1 MLDSEATAM
10 AETNMVTTTTIWVA
24 TDAIVVVIVYLLKKK
39 ELLLEDEFIITNKST
54 DGESLKLDVLI
65 SPESLNAYF

>member
-10 AETNMVTTTTIWVA
+10 AETNMVTTTSRWVV
-24 TDAIVVVIVYLLKKK
+24 TDAIVVVIVYILKTA
-39 ELLLEDEFIITNKST
+39 ELLLEDEFIIKNKST

-65 SPESLNAYF
+65 SPEALNVYF